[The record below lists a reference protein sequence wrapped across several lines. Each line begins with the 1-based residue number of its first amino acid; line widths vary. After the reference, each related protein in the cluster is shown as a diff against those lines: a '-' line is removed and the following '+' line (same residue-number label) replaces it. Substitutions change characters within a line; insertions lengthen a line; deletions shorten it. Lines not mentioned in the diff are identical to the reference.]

1 MRIFRIGLTLAAL
14 GFGGAAFAQASAT
27 PNANLPGGGATVP
40 PVSTGNPVGGIATPP
55 PSAVPLGQGN
65 LPPTSTNN
73 LGGANNVSTTPGMGT
88 STTGPFQSTTSNVGT
103 STLAAPTTGLN
114 EPGLNEPGNPTF
126 GAPAVGTRAGL
137 PSTQT
142 PGTPS
147 NLGVPLSNPL
157 QQPVPGTSGPGNAGP
172 GTVGGL
178 STSPTP

>member
-40 PVSTGNPVGGIATPP
+40 PTAVGGGTTGIATPP

-73 LGGANNVSTTPGMGT
+73 LGGANNVTTTPGMGT

-103 STLAAPTTGLN
+103 STLAAPTTGIN
-114 EPGLNEPGNPTF
+114 TPGNPTF
-126 GAPAVGTRAGL
+126 GAPPVGTSTSL
-137 PSTQT
+137 PSTQS

-147 NLGVPLSNPL
+147 NVGVPLSNPL
-157 QQPVPGTSGPGNAGP
+157 QQPVPGTSSPGNVGP

-178 STSPTP
+178 NTSPVP